1 MRAFLKKWKKYFV
14 FAGLLSCF
22 INILQLTFTFYMYS
36 IYGNIVTS
44 YSYVSLY
51 SITILALFALAMMG
65 LFTYLR
71 SLLLGLAGVDLNQT
85 LGETVFKNMIRI
97 NAFPKKG
104 YSQWL
109 MDLNTVMGFFTSQ
122 GLYTIFDLPWAP
134 FYLLFMYVISPALFL
149 VAFIGTAVVFILSV
163 LQNFLTRDRLV
174 KANALYARNS
184 GEVNTLLRNAEVI
197 HSMGMAEGLCRRFD
211 DRNAEIIGNQTIASR
226 YAGVLQSITRPTQVF
241 MQVLIYGVGAYL
253 AVKRELNV
261 GLMIAASIIMGQ
273 ATGPLMRIMSTWSSI
288 LKVRTSYYRLHQ
300 FMEIFEMQPDKM
312 RLPRPVGKLTVDHL
326 FFKMDQALL
335 LNNISFSLAPGEIL
349 GVIGPSGAGKT
360 TLCKVLVGIWPEFK
374 GKVRLDDVDMFYW
387 DQEEL
392 GKHMGYLAQEVEL
405 FQTTVS
411 RNIARMG
418 EPDPAKVRKA
428 AEMAGVAELVESLPQ
443 GYDTLLFTEDGV
455 SLSGGQKQR
464 MGLARALYNDPAMIV
479 LDEPNSNLD
488 QEGERALMKF
498 LFKMKQTRSA
508 TCILVTHKPEI
519 LEAVDKI
526 LIMKNG
532 QMVQFGDKAEIT
544 SKLSAQARNQ
554 QRAV

>member
-464 MGLARALYNDPAMIV
+464 MGMARALYNDPAMIV